1 MLCGVG
7 ILSTP
12 YALKQGGWISLG
24 VLFFLAIA
32 SWYTGCLLRIC
43 LDKQPG
49 LNTYPDIG
57 QAAFGITGRIIISV
71 SINNN
76 LNMLEVPY
84 VVWSMLI

>member
-32 SWYTGCLLRIC
+32 SWYTGCLLRNC